1 MGQDQILEETIE
13 KYRGSGN
20 QIEIC
25 SSGGWGNGRSHLKIP
40 VAMELEGPRTQRQ
53 RLSLKYPAKG
63 R

>member
-25 SSGGWGNGRSHLKIP
+25 SSGGCRTGGSHEK
-40 VAMELEGPRTQRQ
+40 VQDAMELRGSQDPIGMIYT
-53 RLSLKYPAKG
+53 KG
-63 R
+63 ERNL